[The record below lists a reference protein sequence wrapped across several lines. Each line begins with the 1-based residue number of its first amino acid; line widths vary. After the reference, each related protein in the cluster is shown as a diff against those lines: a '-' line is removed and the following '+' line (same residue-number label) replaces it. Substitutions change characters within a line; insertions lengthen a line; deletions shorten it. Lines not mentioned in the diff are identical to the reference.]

1 MALDFID
8 FFFLRKRL
16 DFSSSR
22 EQVEQLAGA
31 RQMDT
36 DPNFGVFVT
45 DQWRGV
51 VRKYTA
57 RVVKELDKMIDNECS
72 IEEKSLWH
80 LFREFD
86 TNHDC
91 VFDKAEMDKLF
102 RNLDPDCTPATLDVY
117 EEALTQSAKRTNV
130 NFVDLCRGWQHV
142 LTGRNVDPSLR
153 ALAVARAARD
163 KAKGYS
169 LDMIVKSSKDAA
181 YDAAAPSVLEAL
193 LGHYRELLGEF
204 RQWHMENRVE
214 EARQLTGSE
223 CAKKMY
229 EVVRDMLS
237 EDEKVL
243 WEVFCE
249 HDTSLNGR
257 LDRDEMKR
265 LLVELDSS
273 VSPQRIDEQY
283 RAKKNLTL
291 S

>member
-1 MALDFID
+1 M
-8 FFFLRKRL
+8 
-16 DFSSSR
+16 
-22 EQVEQLAGA
+22 
-31 RQMDT
+31 
-36 DPNFGVFVT
+36 
-45 DQWRGV
+45 
-51 VRKYTA
+51 
-57 RVVKELDKMIDNECS
+57 
-72 IEEKSLWH
+72 
-80 LFREFD
+80 
-86 TNHDC
+86 
-91 VFDKAEMDKLF
+91 
-102 RNLDPDCTPATLDVY
+102 
-117 EEALTQSAKRTNV
+117 
-130 NFVDLCRGWQHV
+130 
-142 LTGRNVDPSLR
+142 
-153 ALAVARAARD
+153 AVARAARD

-214 EARQLTGSE
+214 EAQQLTGWE

-265 LLVELDSS
+265 LLLELDSS

-283 RAKKNLTL
+283 RAKKNLTRVRSDFRL
-291 S
+291 TI